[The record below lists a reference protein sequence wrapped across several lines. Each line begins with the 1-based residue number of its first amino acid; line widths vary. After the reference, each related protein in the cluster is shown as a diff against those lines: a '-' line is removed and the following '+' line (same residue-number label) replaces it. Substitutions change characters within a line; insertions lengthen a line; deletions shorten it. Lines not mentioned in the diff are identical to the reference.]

1 MPRDLDKDNKDKG
14 DNNNKDNNKVERG
27 PGANKSLAGVDLNV
41 VDSSKEVA
49 GETDSRMETGT
60 GMLNKKLKKEK

>member
-1 MPRDLDKDNKDKG
+1 MDKDNKDKG